1 MRRTRRRPQSPL
13 ARSGPGSARAAC
25 SSALGRAGVR
35 GGGLSKISA
44 LHFGCST
51 ARNKGET
58 ACGNQRVIRRD
69 VLEQRSMRTLRMIDG
84 GDRIYADPLDVS
96 PLPAPRSDSGRSSGA
111 ALSRSKSGSRSFF
124 PARLR
129 SLPARLAA

>member
-1 MRRTRRRPQSPL
+1 
-13 ARSGPGSARAAC
+13 
-25 SSALGRAGVR
+25 VR

-69 VLEQRSMRTLRMIDG
+69 VLEQRSMRTLANACERC
-84 GDRIYADPLDVS
+84 A
-96 PLPAPRSDSGRSSGA
+96 RSTAATGSTPTRSM
-111 ALSRSKSGSRSFF
+111 
-124 PARLR
+124 
-129 SLPARLAA
+129 